1 MGRGFSAN
9 ILEVVL
15 TAQNCLQ
22 TIRQTGV
29 IAILRAKSSEQLLA
43 AADAIRLVGVCAIE
57 VTMTTPGALAII
69 EQARARYSQEVF
81 FGAGTVLDPE
91 SARAAIL
98 AGAQFVVAPSLK
110 PGVIELCHRYSI
122 PVFPGA
128 YTPTE
133 ILAAWEL
140 GADMVKI
147 FPAST
152 GGPGFIKALK
162 APLPQVEMVPVGG
175 VNLGNTADFM
185 RAGAAAVGVGGE
197 LLDSKLLEAK
207 DWPALTERARAFID
221 AVAKG
226 RG

>member
-1 MGRGFSAN
+1 MPKN
-9 ILEVVL
+9 DCINL
-15 TAQNCLQ
+15 
-22 TIRQTGV
+22 IRQTGV

-43 AADAIRLVGVCAIE
+43 AADAIRLGGVRAIE

-91 SARAAIL
+91 SARSAIL
-98 AGAQFVVAPSLK
+98 AGAQFIVAPSLK
-110 PGVIELCHRYSI
+110 PAVIELCHRCSI

-133 ILAAWEL
+133 ILTAWEL

-147 FPAST
+147 FPASV
-152 GGPGFIKALK
+152 GGPGLIKALK

-175 VNLGNTADFM
+175 VNLNNTADFI
-185 RAGAAAVGVGGE
+185 RAGASAVGVGGE
-197 LLDSKLLEAK
+197 LLDAKLLEAK
-207 DWPALTERARAFID
+207 DWPSLTGRAKAFVE
-221 AVAKG
+221 AVTQG
-226 RG
+226 RVA

>member
-1 MGRGFSAN
+1 MSN
-9 ILEVVL
+9 
-15 TAQNCLQ
+15 QNCLQ

-43 AADAIRLVGVCAIE
+43 AADAIHLGGVCAIE

-98 AGAQFVVAPSLK
+98 AGAQFIVAPSLN
-110 PGVIELCHRYSI
+110 PAVIEMGHRYSV

-133 ILAAWEL
+133 ILSAWEQ

-147 FPAST
+147 FPASV

-162 APLPQVEMVPVGG
+162 APLPQIEMVPVGG
-175 VNLGNTADFM
+175 VNLGNTADFIH
-185 RAGAAAVGVGGE
+185 AGASAVGVGGE
-197 LLDSKLLEAK
+197 LLDAKLLEAK
-207 DWPALTERARAFID
+207 DWLALTERARQFVE

-226 RG
+226 RS